1 MSAKIILDNDNIK
14 DFLTINGFNS
24 DYKMG
29 LGIDFTRF
37 MTMCPDGIERFSK
50 KYYSEKHQVLI
61 IHDFEKYAENYHSYP
76 QMMFSSQ
83 TKQLQNEIS
92 IYSHNSSFID
102 LSMNKRF
109 KYKLNLNQINSV
121 ELFELLK
128 VILADQNLKYFQD
141 NKPHWEYLLA
151 GMLTPIK
158 IYPPI
163 YPQVKD
169 FDIME
174 YLLNNMPRD
183 VSTIQPVQTRDNYSN
198 FTALKSNG
206 DIIKVIFKK

>member
-1 MSAKIILDNDNIK
+1 MIATKVLNKDNIK

-29 LGIDFTRF
+29 LGIEFTRF

-50 KYYSEKHQVLI
+50 KYYSEKYQMLI
-61 IHDFEKYAENYHSYP
+61 IHDFEKHVENHHSYP

-83 TKQLQNEIS
+83 NTQLQNEIS
-92 IYSHNSSFID
+92 IYSYHNSFI
-102 LSMNKRF
+102 LSMNKSF
-109 KYKLNLNQINSV
+109 KCRLNLNQINSV

-128 VILADQNLKYFQD
+128 IILGDQNLQYFQD
-141 NKPHWEYLLA
+141 DKPHWEYSLA
-151 GMLTPIK
+151 GIFNPIK

-174 YLLNNMPRD
+174 YLLNNMPGD
-183 VSTIQPVQTRDNYSN
+183 VSTIQPVQMKDNYSN